1 MPVPGHADLIDLQAG
16 LQPAKKITV
25 LKGHGGWVMAVAFSP
40 SRNAV
45 ASGAADGVRRPV
57 DDARRRQIVQRSGPF
72 LSPGEPCHAPEP
84 VAGEGAWQSATSF
97 PFLAAAQEK
106 PIAIRDV
113 LSLLLQNA
121 GGIVAAAR
129 PVTAK
134 ELRIH
139 APIESV

>member
-1 MPVPGHADLIDLQAG
+1 M
-16 LQPAKKITV
+16 
-25 LKGHGGWVMAVAFSP
+25 
-40 SRNAV
+40 
-45 ASGAADGVRRPV
+45 RPW
-57 DDARRRQIVQRSGPF
+57 
-72 LSPGEPCHAPEP
+72 LHSPGRLIRWKCLRSSHAPEP